1 MRRMGRIWTWRE
13 EAAGAFW
20 EEARTVLKG
29 NGVIAVPT
37 ETFYALA
44 VNPFQAEA
52 LVRLFALKDR
62 GPEKPVLVLVDGPE
76 MLHQVVR
83 EIPGLARRLME
94 KFWPGPLSIIFPGL
108 PHLPRRLT
116 GGTGTIAVR
125 QPRQELTCRLIAAL
139 GFPITGTS
147 ANRAGG
153 RPLVR
158 ADEVAREFGD
168 HLDLILEA
176 GVCPGGLPSTIVDVT
191 GALPRLVRA
200 GAVPTAELAEIIPE
214 LERFPAKK
222 GAPGD

>member
-13 EAAGAFW
+13 KTAGAFW
-20 EEARTVLKG
+20 DEARTVLRR

-37 ETFYALA
+37 ETFFGLA
-44 VNPFQAEA
+44 VNPFQEEA
-52 LVRLFALKDR
+52 LARLFALKDR
-62 GPEKPVLVLVDGPE
+62 APEKPVLLLVDGPE
-76 MLHQVVR
+76 RLNQVAR
-83 EIPGLARRLME
+83 EVPGLARRLME
-94 KFWPGPLSIIFPGL
+94 EFWPGPLTIIFPGL

-125 QPRQELTCRLIAAL
+125 QPRQALTCRLIAAL

-153 RPLVR
+153 RPLAR

-176 GVCPGGLPSTIVDVT
+176 GPCPGGLPSTIVDITKVP
-191 GALPRLVRA
+191 PRLVRA
-200 GAVPTAELAEIIPE
+200 GAVPTAELAEIMPE
-214 LERFPAKK
+214 LERIPAK
-222 GAPGD
+222 GAPGE

>member
-20 EEARTVLKG
+20 DEARTVLKR

-44 VNPFQAEA
+44 VNPFQEEA
-52 LVRLFALKDR
+52 LDRLFALKDR
-62 GPEKPVLVLVDGPE
+62 APEKPVLLMVDGSE
-76 MLHQVVR
+76 MLDQVVR
-83 EIPGLARRLME
+83 AIPEIAYRLMAR
-94 KFWPGPLSIIFPGL
+94 FWPGPLSIIFPSL
-108 PHLPRRLT
+108 PYLPRLLT

-147 ANRAGG
+147 ANRAGC
-153 RPLVR
+153 RPGVR

-176 GVCPGGLPSTIVDVT
+176 GPCPGGLPSTIIDVT
-191 GALPRLVRA
+191 TSPARLVRA
-200 GAVPTAELAEIIPE
+200 GAIPAAELAEIMPE
-214 LERFPAKK
+214 LERIPAR
-222 GAPGD
+222 GTTGE